1 MTQRTICHLWM
12 FPIHISLG
20 ECYLCFLFSLR
31 CLLCSKFYMLAV
43 SFVISSLTFFSLT
56 RYFATQE
63 ICSRFFISRNQMIL
77 MRFVLLELS
86 DRTSICAWLCTVDR
100 QSLDLPPA
108 VSFKLFYEN
117 LLLYLFVSAVLI
129 LLAGLAQKYILLD
142 IMHYSLYQGCQRN
155 VKSSGT
161 SWNSLIIL
169 IVDCNRLQAFV
180 AHSSG
185 IPDSPGCLSFVFPLR
200 LYNVV
205 QLQHYISL

>member
-1 MTQRTICHLWM
+1 
-12 FPIHISLG
+12 
-20 ECYLCFLFSLR
+20 
-31 CLLCSKFYMLAV
+31 MLVV

-77 MRFVLLELS
+77 MRFVLLKLS
-86 DRTSICAWLCTVDR
+86 DRTSICACLYTVDR

-108 VSFKLFYEN
+108 MSFKLFYEN
-117 LLLYLFVSAVLI
+117 LLLYLFVSAVII

-161 SWNSLIIL
+161 S
-169 IVDCNRLQAFV
+169 
-180 AHSSG
+180 
-185 IPDSPGCLSFVFPLR
+185 
-200 LYNVV
+200 
-205 QLQHYISL
+205 